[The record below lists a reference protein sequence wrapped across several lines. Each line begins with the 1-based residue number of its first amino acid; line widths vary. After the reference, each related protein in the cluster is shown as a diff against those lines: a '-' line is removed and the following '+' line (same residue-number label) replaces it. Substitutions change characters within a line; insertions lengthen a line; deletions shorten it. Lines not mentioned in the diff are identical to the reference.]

1 MKNTMIDTKA
11 VILALKK
18 VKKERGLSIEKIY
31 RLVEENDP
39 SRTVSQTSVARV
51 FRKGSED
58 QIFKWENTLKPIANA
73 LLDIDEIEVDD
84 DINTQAYKSILKLKK
99 DIIEELEDKLSK
111 VEGVSSDTE
120 QYTRTIAHL
129 KKQIELKDKRID
141 QLLDAN
147 DELRKDL
154 TKLTDRI
161 LKCQRCDK

>member
-18 VKKERGLSIEKIY
+18 VKEERGLSIERIY
-31 RLVEENDP
+31 KMVEENDP

-51 FRKGSED
+51 FRQGSEE

-73 LLDIDEIEVDD
+73 LLDIEEIEVDD

-111 VEGVSSDTE
+111 AESVSSDTE
-120 QYTRTIAHL
+120 HYAKTIAHL

-147 DELRKDL
+147 DEMRKDL

>member
-1 MKNTMIDTKA
+1 MKSTMIDTKA

-18 VKKERGLSIEKIY
+18 VKEDRGLSIERIY
-31 RLVEENDP
+31 KMVEENDP
-39 SRTVSQTSVARV
+39 AHTVSHTSVARV
-51 FRKGSED
+51 FRQGSED

-73 LLDIDEIEVDD
+73 LLDIEEIEVDD

-99 DIIEELEDKLSK
+99 DIIDELEDKLSK
-111 VEGVSSDTE
+111 VEGVTSDTE
-120 QYTRTIAHL
+120 HYIKTIKHL
-129 KKQIELKDKRID
+129 EKQLEYKDKRID

>member
-1 MKNTMIDTKA
+1 MKSTMIDTRA

-31 RLVEENDP
+31 KMVEENDP
-39 SRTVSQTSVARV
+39 AHTVSHTSVARV
-51 FRKGSED
+51 FRQGSEE

-73 LLDIDEIEVDD
+73 LLDIEEIEIDD

-99 DIIEELEDKLSK
+99 DIIIELENKLSRA
-111 VEGVSSDTE
+111 ESAASDTD
-120 QYTRTIAHL
+120 YFTRTIAHL
-129 KKQIELKDKRID
+129 EKQIELKDKRID

-147 DELRKDL
+147 DEMRKDL